1 MKKSS
6 IEHATFSIERVYD
19 ATPARVFGAW
29 SNPANKLRWFFCD
42 PDWKITEHAFDF
54 RVGGRERL
62 SVRPPG
68 GALHTMDALYQDI
81 HDGRRIIY
89 TYDMYIASSRISVS
103 LASIELLP
111 ESSSTRLIFTEQA
124 AYLDGLSTA
133 KEREEG
139 TRIGLDNLPRFLAE
153 QGLS

>member
-89 TYDMYIASSRISVS
+89 TYDMYVAERRISIS
-103 LASIELLP
+103 LASVVLSP
-111 ESSSTRLIFTEQA
+111 AGTGTRMLFTEHGA
-124 AYLDGLSTA
+124 FLDGLATA
-133 KEREEG
+133 DEREEG
-139 TRIGLDNLPRFLAE
+139 TRIGLSNLATYLA
-153 QGLS
+153 LS